1 LKKFIIGICAVVA
14 LTTVGATTYGA
25 VNSLV
30 GKKVQSEA
38 PVIVNGTELG
48 NAIIIDGVSYLPVRK
63 VSESLGIDVTYEN
76 KKVIVIDETK
86 KLTAKIKSLTARID
100 ELYDNIETSK
110 FVLERFGGIGEN
122 VTDDVAEIFDGQLA
136 DVEAGI
142 KLYETQIAELEAERD
157 AVIAELAAK

>member
-1 LKKFIIGICAVVA
+1 MKKLIIGICVVVA

-38 PVIVNGTELG
+38 PVIVNGEELG

-63 VSESLGIDVTYEN
+63 VSESLGVDVSYED
-76 KKVIVIDETK
+76 KKVIVIDEKK
-86 KLTAKIKSLTARID
+86 KLSAKIKSLTARID
-100 ELYDNIETSK
+100 ELYENIETSK

-122 VTDDVAEIFDGQLA
+122 VTEDVAEVFDGQLS

-142 KLYETQIAELEAERD
+142 ARYKTQIAELEAERD
-157 AVIAELAAK
+157 AVIAELATK

>member
-1 LKKFIIGICAVVA
+1 MKKLIIGICAVVA
-14 LTTVGATTYGA
+14 LTTLGATSYGSVA
-25 VNSLV
+25 SLV

-38 PVIVNGTELG
+38 LVIVNGAELG

-63 VSESLGIDVTYEN
+63 VSESLGVDVSYED
-76 KKVIVIDETK
+76 KKVIVIDEKK

-100 ELYDNIETSK
+100 ELYENIETSK

-122 VTDDVAEIFDGQLA
+122 VTEDVAEVFDGQLA

-142 KLYETQIAELEAERD
+142 ETYKTQIAELETERE